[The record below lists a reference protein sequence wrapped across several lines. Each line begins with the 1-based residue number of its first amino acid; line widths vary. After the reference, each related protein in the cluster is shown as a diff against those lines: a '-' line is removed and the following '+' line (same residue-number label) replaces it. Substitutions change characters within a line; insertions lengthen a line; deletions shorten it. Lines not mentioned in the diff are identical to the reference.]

1 MIRNAGRIAAAALV
15 AAAVGAQFFQPER
28 INPPFDR
35 STSFETVAKAPPVVV
50 AAVGRGCRDCH
61 SNQTEWPWYSRVAPV
76 SWLVASDVREARA
89 RLNLSEWGRFSP
101 DMARLRLTEMC
112 DEVSKGDMPPLQYT
126 LIHRGAK
133 LTTDERSALCAVA
146 R

>member
-1 MIRNAGRIAAAALV
+1 MRNAGRIAAAALV
-15 AAAVGAQFFQPER
+15 VAAIGAQFFQPER
-28 INPPFDR
+28 SNPPFDR
-35 STSFETVAKAPPVVV
+35 SASFEAVAKAPPVVV
-50 AAVGRGCRDCH
+50 AAVGRGCQDCH
-61 SNQTEWPWYSRVAPV
+61 SNQTTWPWYSKVAPA

-101 DMARLRLTEMC
+101 EMARLRLTEMC

-133 LTTDERSALCAVA
+133 LTPEEQAALCAVP